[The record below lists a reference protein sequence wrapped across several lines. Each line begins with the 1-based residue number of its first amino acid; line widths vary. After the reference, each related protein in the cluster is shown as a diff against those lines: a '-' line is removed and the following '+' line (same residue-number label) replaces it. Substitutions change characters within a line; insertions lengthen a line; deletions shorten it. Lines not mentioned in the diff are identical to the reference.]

1 MLYYHL
7 GMFIP
12 RAREMSAARGLGKGY
27 AFGNDFYQVW
37 LTSRQTLRERRDPYS
52 AEMTLEIQKGLF
64 GRPLDPHRSTDPLDR
79 RAFPYPAYTLLLF
92 WPADEL
98 PFTTV
103 RLAVV
108 ALLAALTLASVF
120 LWLRALAWR
129 PTWRWL
135 AVIVLLVLCS
145 YPVLEGLYAGQLGLL
160 VAFMLATS
168 ILAMQRGRFLLAGI
182 LMALT
187 TIKPQ
192 VTLLATFFFVLW
204 SLWDRGKRGRYCV
217 GFFST
222 LLLLFATS
230 LAVWPHWIQ
239 SWTHALVA
247 YHRYTTPVL
256 VNEVF
261 TSHLPPGVV
270 GPATLILT
278 AGLMI
283 VSVVIAWRNRSAA
296 PDSPEFW
303 MTVSL
308 LLAITAIT
316 VLPGQAVYDH
326 VILLPGI
333 FLLARR
339 WREYSSNPILKALL
353 ATGAALLLWPWLAS
367 LSVILL
373 RRLLTHEQVYS
384 TAILSLPIRTAAA
397 LPFVVLGLLALA
409 MRRAS
414 ALHEEVSVSSAS

>member
-12 RAREMSAARGLGKGY
+12 RAREMSAARGLGHGY

-37 LTSRQTLRERRDPYS
+37 LTSREALRERRDPYS

-64 GRPLDPHRSTDPLDR
+64 GRPLDPHLSTDPLDR

-92 WPADEL
+92 WPADEI
-98 PFTTV
+98 PFSVV
-103 RLAVV
+103 RVAVV

-129 PTWRWL
+129 PTWKWC
-135 AVIVLLVLCS
+135 AVILLLVLCS
-145 YPVLEGLYAGQLGLL
+145 YPVLEGLYAGQVGLL
-160 VAFMLATS
+160 VAFMLAAS
-168 ILAMQRGRFLLAGI
+168 ILAMQRGRLLLAGI

-192 VTLLATFFFVLW
+192 ATLLAIFYLVLW
-204 SLWDRGKRGRYCV
+204 SLCDWRKRGRYCV

-230 LAVWPHWIQ
+230 LAVWPHWIY

-256 VNEVF
+256 VSEVL
-261 TSHLPPGVV
+261 TSHLPPGAV

-283 VSVVIAWRNRSAA
+283 VAVVIAWRNSSAS
-296 PDSPEFW
+296 PDSHEFS
-303 MTVSL
+303 TTLSL
-308 LLAITAIT
+308 LLAITVIT
-316 VLPGQAVYDH
+316 LLPGQAVYDH

-333 FLLARR
+333 LLLARR
-339 WREYSSNPILKALL
+339 WRMFSSSPILKALL
-353 ATGAALLLWPWLAS
+353 ATGTAILLWPWLAS
-367 LSVILL
+367 LIVILL
-373 RRLLTHEQVYS
+373 RPLLTDDQFYS
-384 TAILSLPIRTAAA
+384 TPVLSLPIRTAAVF
-397 LPFVVLGLLALA
+397 PFVVLGLLSLA
-409 MRRAS
+409 ARRES
-414 ALHEEVSVSSAS
+414 TEPEEVSVSSAS